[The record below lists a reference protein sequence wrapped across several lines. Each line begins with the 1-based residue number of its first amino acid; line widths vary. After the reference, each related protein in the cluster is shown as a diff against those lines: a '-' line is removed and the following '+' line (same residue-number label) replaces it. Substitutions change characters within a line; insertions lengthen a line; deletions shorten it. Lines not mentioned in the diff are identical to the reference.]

1 MSVRRVVLF
10 APHFAE
16 YATRLAIGLSE
27 RCAVLL
33 IVNRKNFGAECSKSL
48 QLQAARSVTIIDFSA
63 DGRIGSHISLVAI
76 LARIARFRP
85 DVVHVQEQSDPLTVR
100 ICELARAL
108 WPVVLTV
115 HDPIPHSGRDG
126 DWAKRMKPFR
136 LRGRRA
142 ADGFHVHGRYC
153 ARMLRQSLTDEG
165 DEVPPH
171 LATAHGTILVPE
183 PGQLRAP
190 DPRRILMFGRM
201 EGYKGLDILLAAVPQ
216 IDIGGAAFE
225 VVLAGKGPALDA
237 HADLLGASNG
247 ITVKNWYLSPAEVV
261 AEFQAASVVV
271 TPYRNATQSGVV
283 SAAFG
288 NGRPVVAS
296 RVGGLADVVEHGHN
310 GLLIE
315 PGDPRALAVALSRLL
330 RTPDEFTRLAAGA
343 RQAARGSLS
352 WQTISSDLVDFYDDL
367 RGLRRDRK
375 SSIGGLSERANSADA
390 AV

>member
-1 MSVRRVVLF
+1 MSVQRVVLF

-33 IVNRKNFGAECSKSL
+33 IVNRRNFRAECTESL
-48 QLQAARSVTIIDFSA
+48 QRQAARSVTIFDFNA
-63 DGRIGSHISLVAI
+63 EGRVGRNLSLVAV

-85 DVVHVQEQSDPLTVR
+85 DIVHVQEQSDPLTVR
-100 ICELARAL
+100 ICELARTL

-126 DWAKRMKPFR
+126 DWAMRMKPFR

-153 ARMLRQSLTDEG
+153 AQRLRQSLADEG
-165 DEVPPH
+165 DTVRPS
-171 LATAHGTILVPE
+171 LATAHGEILVPE
-183 PGQLRAP
+183 AGQRRAP
-190 DPRRILMFGRM
+190 VPRRILMFGRM
-201 EGYKGLDILLAAVPQ
+201 EVYKGLDILLAAWPQ
-216 IDIGGAAFE
+216 VDGGGSAFE
-225 VVLAGKGPALDA
+225 LVLAGRGPALDA
-237 HADLLGASNG
+237 HADLLRVSNG
-247 ITVKNWYLSPAEVV
+247 ITVKNWHLSPAEVV

-315 PGDPRALAVALSRLL
+315 PGDPRALATALSRLL
-330 RTPDEFTRLAAGA
+330 GAPDECARLAAGA

-352 WQTISSDLVDFYDDL
+352 WRTISSDLTDFYESL
-367 RGLRRDRK
+367 RELRRHRDRCV
-375 SSIGGLSERANSADA
+375 GGLSKRAGSADA